1 MKLIKT
7 NKFPTYPNGSS
18 ARSISVESMKKLNE
32 ILKSVNDQDEVPAWV
47 LMLLSQAMQNI
58 QTVEVFISYF
68 NSKGNTQ

>member
-1 MKLIKT
+1 MNLIKT
-7 NKFPTYPNGSS
+7 SKFPTYPNGSS

-32 ILKSVNDQDEVPAWV
+32 ILKSVSDQDEVPAWV

-58 QTVEVFISYF
+58 QTAEVFISYF